1 MEITEDADIGAVFAA
16 LADPT
21 RRRLVHDLRDR
32 DATVGELAA
41 RFAVGV
47 AAISK
52 HLTVLEHAGVISRH
66 KEAQWR
72 RCHLEREPFDQLR
85 EWASHYSAL
94 WEGSLDRLDDYL
106 RDAAP
111 EESA

>member
-1 MEITEDADIGAVFAA
+1 METTSDAEIGDLFVA

-21 RRRLVHDLRDR
+21 RRRLVQELGAA

-41 RFAVGV
+41 GFAVGI

-52 HLTVLEHAGVISRH
+52 HLTILERAGVISRH
-66 KEAQWR
+66 KDAQRR
-72 RCHLEREPFDQLR
+72 RCHLEREPFDRLR
-85 EWASHYSAL
+85 DWVDHYSAL
-94 WEGSLDRLDDYL
+94 WDGSLDRLDDYL

-111 EESA
+111 EVPR